1 MITKSDYEYNKNLS
15 LIAKCTTSGS
25 APPYTITITSE
36 LPHNLQ
42 VGDSIIIKNVTDSST
57 SGKLYNGTFTVASVA
72 DDMTFTYITY
82 TEPGAFTNNT
92 TSRTILSPRFERNN
106 LQSNIYNY
114 RNEVITPYI
123 KGIQDGV
130 YHIYALIADK
140 AVPTEFT
147 NIKYSQNVV
156 DLYPQLDRDNIHDNP
171 PSAKS
176 FAKRAPLGEVV
187 TNDLKKS
194 ITKESINSVLTS
206 FGVGLYISSVTN
218 STTTSPTITFA
229 KRHGLAGIVTYIS
242 KVDGDL
248 YTNGMYQNVKL
259 LNDNAS
265 GNWKGATARVVVDGS
280 AIV

>member
-1 MITKSDYEYNKNLS
+1 VITKSDYEYNKNLS
-15 LIAKCTTSGS
+15 LIAKCTRT
-25 APPYTITITSE
+25 ANTVTIISE

-42 VGDSIIIKNVTDSST
+42 VGDSIIVKNVTDSEPGNTPAKSDRG
-57 SGKLYNGTFTVASVA
+57 SNGTFVVSSVA
-72 DDMTFTYITY
+72 DDMTFTYTTSESY
-82 TEPGAFTNNT
+82 TPTNSFTNNT
-92 TSRTILSPRFERNN
+92 TSRTVLSPRFERNN

-114 RNEVITPYI
+114 RNELITPYI
-123 KGIQDGV
+123 EGIQDGV

-176 FAKRAPLGEVV
+176 FSKRAPLGEVV

-194 ITKESINSVLTS
+194 ITKESINTVLTS
-206 FGVGLYISSVTN
+206 FGVGLDISSVTN

-229 KRHGLAGIVTYIS
+229 KRHGLAGIVT
-242 KVDGDL
+242 
-248 YTNGMYQNVKL
+248 
-259 LNDNAS
+259 
-265 GNWKGATARVVVDGS
+265 
-280 AIV
+280 

>member
-1 MITKSDYEYNKNLS
+1 
-15 LIAKCTTSGS
+15 
-25 APPYTITITSE
+25 
-36 LPHNLQ
+36 
-42 VGDSIIIKNVTDSST
+42 
-57 SGKLYNGTFTVASVA
+57 
-72 DDMTFTYITY
+72 MTFTYT
-82 TEPGAFTNNT
+82 TTRTPGTTFTNNT

-114 RNEVITPYI
+114 RNELITPYI
-123 KGIQDGV
+123 EGIQDGV

-194 ITKESINSVLTS
+194 ITRESINTVLTS
-206 FGVGLYISSVTN
+206 FGVGLDISSVSN
-218 STTTSPTITFA
+218 STTSATITFA
-229 KRHGLAGIVTYIS
+229 K
-242 KVDGDL
+242 K
-248 YTNGMYQNVKL
+248 
-259 LNDNAS
+259 
-265 GNWKGATARVVVDGS
+265 ARS
-280 AIV
+280 CWYCNL